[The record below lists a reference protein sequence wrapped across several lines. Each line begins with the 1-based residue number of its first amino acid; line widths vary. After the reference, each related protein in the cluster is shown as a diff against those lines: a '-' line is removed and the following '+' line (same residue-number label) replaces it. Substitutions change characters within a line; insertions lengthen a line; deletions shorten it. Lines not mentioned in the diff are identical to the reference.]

1 MLETSLATR
10 LFDLDIEFF
19 RNCIGSSG
27 CLDLQHDWETVAFG
41 KSVVRDKSVT
51 IEFEIHSCRVGSI
64 ASDQGND
71 LGSDRDDLAV
81 FNLQDFY
88 PAILQY
94 KKLKVGLYRGDKT
107 TSIGTFLGMGVIVVV
122 IAMTVT
128 VIAMLVVMFS
138 VFMLVLAM
146 IVAVSIMC
154 VHSFAMVMIS
164 MRVIPM
170 VMTMIGVVSAGNI
183 ASGKGT
189 SAEQEQ

>member
-1 MLETSLATR
+1 M
-10 LFDLDIEFF
+10 
-19 RNCIGSSG
+19 
-27 CLDLQHDWETVAFG
+27 QHDWETVAFG
-41 KSVVRDKSVT
+41 KSVVRNKSVT

-64 ASDQGND
+64 ASNQGNN
-71 LGSDRDDLAV
+71 LGSNRDGLAV

-88 PAILQY
+88 HAILQY

-122 IAMTVT
+122 IAM
-128 VIAMLVVMFS
+128 LVV
-138 VFMLVLAM
+138 MLVLAM
-146 IVAVSIMC
+146 VVAVSIMC

-164 MRVIPM
+164 MRVIPL